1 VVEGESIKLLVER
14 SASKE
19 EERPP
24 KERLLP
30 TKGKKRRGEEEGG
43 RGGGG
48 SDIPPP
54 PKTSGASKFSEREH
68 DSLKPFPLKANNV
81 HIHIG
86 STKEQQASDI

>member
-1 VVEGESIKLLVER
+1 MVEFFKVYRSSFEKTRFKNSKEVDPACEHQEEVETGHHVVEGESIKLLVER

-30 TKGKKRRGEEEGG
+30 RRGKKRRGEEEGG

-48 SDIPPP
+48 SDFPPP
-54 PKTSGASKFSEREH
+54 PKT
-68 DSLKPFPLKANNV
+68 
-81 HIHIG
+81 
-86 STKEQQASDI
+86 